1 MFVEGGPTGE
11 YSASGRSAL
20 GRGFREMFKKQRQ
33 LLADQYV
40 LLDFTFCGGRGT
52 ARKKFQS
59 EVKANLPN
67 QICAL
72 LVDAEAPFV
81 VREGMNDSESRKFHL
96 SHRTGDEWDMKG
108 VDSNV
113 VHLMIQCMETWII
126 ADPIA
131 LANFYGQGFPPDS
144 LPMRQNLEYEPK
156 ESVAQHLDLA
166 INRTKKAMSNPKK
179 RGYKKVDH
187 GSKLLAKI
195 DPQKVATR
203 CPHFAIFVEWLES
216 HVSDT

>member
-1 MFVEGGPTGE
+1 MFVEGGPTGDD
-11 YSASGRSAL
+11 SAFGRAQL
-20 GRGFREMFKKQRQ
+20 GLGFRDLFQKQRQ

-52 ARKKFQS
+52 ARKRFQS

-108 VDSNV
+108 IDS
-113 VHLMIQCMETWII
+113 T
-126 ADPIA
+126 A
-131 LANFYGQGFPPDS
+131 PPS
-144 LPMRQNLEYEPK
+144 PLFWQ
-156 ESVAQHLDLA
+156 
-166 INRTKKAMSNPKK
+166 K
-179 RGYKKVDH
+179 R
-187 GSKLLAKI
+187 
-195 DPQKVATR
+195 
-203 CPHFAIFVEWLES
+203 
-216 HVSDT
+216 